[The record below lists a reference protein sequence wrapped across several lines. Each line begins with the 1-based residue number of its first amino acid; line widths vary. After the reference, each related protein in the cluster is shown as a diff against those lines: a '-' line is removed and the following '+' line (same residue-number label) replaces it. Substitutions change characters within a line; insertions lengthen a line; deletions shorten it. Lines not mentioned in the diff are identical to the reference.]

1 MMPNYVINPRLMATL
16 FPIFASTGTVQ
27 SSTEIQ
33 DASGQPIPAWSD
45 LLGHVGITCHIE
57 ITGGSETKATN
68 QVYATATHE
77 ILLSGYYPQI
87 TPKMRF
93 VDTDGN
99 TYDILLVDQESFDT
113 FTRLVAEI
121 KR

>member
-45 LLGHVGITCHIE
+45 LLGHTNITCLIQT
-57 ITGGSETKATN
+57 TGGSETKATN

-77 ILLSGYYPQI
+77 ILLSGYYPQVVE
-87 TPKMRF
+87 KMRF
-93 VDTDGN
+93 VDTTGKI
-99 TYDILLVDQESFDT
+99 YDIQLVNHESFGM
-113 FTRLVAEI
+113 FTKLITRI
-121 KR
+121 RN